1 MSQEGYGVERTT
13 FPMGWSRAAEVRFIQ
28 CVLSG
33 KKNTSGYERAPVRMV
48 GALFLTFHIP
58 LSACF
63 LCPVRSTGLSCLPI

>member
-1 MSQEGYGVERTT
+1 MVLKGQHFLWIGVGQLKSDLFSVSCQE
-13 FPMGWSRAAEVRFIQ
+13 
-28 CVLSG
+28 
-33 KKNTSGYERAPVRMV
+33 KKNTSEYERAPVRMV